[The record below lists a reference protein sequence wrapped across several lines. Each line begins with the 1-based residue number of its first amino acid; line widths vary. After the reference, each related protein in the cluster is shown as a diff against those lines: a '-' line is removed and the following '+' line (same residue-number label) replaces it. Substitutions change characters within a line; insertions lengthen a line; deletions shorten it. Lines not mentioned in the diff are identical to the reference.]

1 MKRKLRKILRNI
13 DYKNKIVLDLGTGPG
28 SIKGLSDLCDNTTL
42 VGLSD
47 KHSFVESQKQMVK
60 SKFLSKN
67 TLKTSG
73 VSPRMKAYQ
82 LKAGNTNTS
91 REVKKEFEWLRKIYW
106 GSDFWSSGFFLRQ
119 LALMKK

>member
-1 MKRKLRKILRNI
+1 VCFGYVSN
-13 DYKNKIVLDLGTGPG
+13 
-28 SIKGLSDLCDNTTL
+28 
-42 VGLSD
+42 
-47 KHSFVESQKQMVK
+47 
-60 SKFLSKN
+60 LSKN

-82 LKAGNTNTS
+82 PKAGNTNTS